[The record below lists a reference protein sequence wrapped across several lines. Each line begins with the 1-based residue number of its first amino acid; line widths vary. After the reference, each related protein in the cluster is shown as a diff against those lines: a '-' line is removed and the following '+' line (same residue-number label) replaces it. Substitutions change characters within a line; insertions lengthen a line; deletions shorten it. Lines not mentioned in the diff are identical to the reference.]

1 MMISMREDSARAAV
15 EITQGILAKRQ
26 FESQVKDL
34 NRANIY
40 TCMRCRPLKEGRK
53 IP

>member
-1 MMISMREDSARAAV
+1 MIISMREDSARAV
-15 EITQGILAKRQ
+15 EITPGILAKRQ